1 MYFNEDIILEIR
13 LNELDKYVDNFV
25 IIENN
30 FTHSGEEKGFNFDIN
45 KFQNFKDKI
54 IYLKIFEKP
63 SGLIHFYKSD
73 NQDQIKNKQILNALV
88 IENYQRNFIK
98 KGIEKFS
105 DDDLILISD
114 LDEIPDLSKINP
126 EDTKNSILLFKQYF
140 FHYKLNLYLKDFYFF
155 GTKGCLKKNLISP
168 QWIRNIKNKK
178 YSIFRID
185 TIFSKKK
192 YNNISII
199 EKGGWHF
206 TNVMDEEKILYKL
219 KSYLHH
225 ADFPEELLK
234 KEIFLKLINE
244 KKIMYDHSADKKS
257 NRFENSKQLHE
268 FDKNLLPEYLKNNL
282 IKYSNWLI

>member
-45 KFQNFKDKI
+45 KFQNFKNKI

-63 SGLIHFYKSD
+63 SGLVDFYKSD

-234 KEIFLKLINE
+234 KEIFFKLINE

-282 IKYSNWLI
+282 IKYSDWLI

>member
-63 SGLIHFYKSD
+63 SGLIDFYKSD

-185 TIFSKKK
+185 TIFSKK
-192 YNNISII
+192 NIITS
-199 EKGGWHF
+199 
-206 TNVMDEEKILYKL
+206 
-219 KSYLHH
+219 
-225 ADFPEELLK
+225 
-234 KEIFLKLINE
+234 
-244 KKIMYDHSADKKS
+244 
-257 NRFENSKQLHE
+257 
-268 FDKNLLPEYLKNNL
+268 
-282 IKYSNWLI
+282 